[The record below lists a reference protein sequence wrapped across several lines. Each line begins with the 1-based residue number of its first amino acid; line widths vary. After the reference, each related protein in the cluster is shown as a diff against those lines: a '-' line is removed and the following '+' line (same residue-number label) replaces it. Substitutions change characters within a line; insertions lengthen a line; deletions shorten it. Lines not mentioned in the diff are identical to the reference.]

1 MGLHGV
7 APRAP
12 VWRSSRRLPGPPGRG
27 WRAPAGLAWG
37 VNSRA
42 MSSTTDAKEQIATA
56 LASIAEEVPA
66 LAPLKLVFAV
76 VLRGRGDVQQFRVE
90 LPERKITKEVATDAR
105 VTVEMPRA
113 FFNVMVSEGAR
124 VADWREAF
132 HYGQAKATGV
142 PPLLK
147 LIERVVD
154 MHEERTRLR
163 RAKQH

>member
-1 MGLHGV
+1 MG
-7 APRAP
+7 A
-12 VWRSSRRLPGPPGRG
+12 
-27 WRAPAGLAWG
+27 
-37 VNSRA
+37 
-42 MSSTTDAKEQIATA
+42 TTDVKEQIASA
-56 LASIAEEVPA
+56 LATTPEEVPA

-90 LPERKITKEVATDAR
+90 LPERKITKEVASDAR
-105 VTVEMPRA
+105 VTIEMPRA
-113 FFNVMVSEGAR
+113 FFNVMVAEGAR

-142 PPLLK
+142 PAILK

-154 MHEERTRLR
+154 MHEERSRLR

>member
-1 MGLHGV
+1 MGATPDV
-7 APRAP
+7 
-12 VWRSSRRLPGPPGRG
+12 
-27 WRAPAGLAWG
+27 
-37 VNSRA
+37 
-42 MSSTTDAKEQIATA
+42 KEQIASA
-56 LASIAEEVPA
+56 LASIAEDVPA
-66 LAPLKLVFAV
+66 LEPLKLVFTV
-76 VLRGRGDVQQFRVE
+76 VLRGRGDVQQFRVQ
-90 LPERKITKEVATDAR
+90 LPERKITKEVASDAR

-142 PPLLK
+142 PQILK

-154 MHEERTRLR
+154 MQEERSRLR